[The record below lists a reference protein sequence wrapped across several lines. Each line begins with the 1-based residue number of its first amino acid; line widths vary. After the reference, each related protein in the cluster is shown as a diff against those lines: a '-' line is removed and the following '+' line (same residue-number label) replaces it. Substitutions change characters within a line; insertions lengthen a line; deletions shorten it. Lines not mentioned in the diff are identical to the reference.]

1 MPPIPDLFGGA
12 NGWLFWVCAVI
23 LIGGVLWKPGS
34 VIWKRIKDFA
44 QFLDEWAGKPE
55 KRDRAGKVT
64 QEAVPGVASRLL
76 DLERYTERIHHEV
89 TPNHGGSIKDAVKRT
104 EEAIS
109 ELKNSSG
116 ETQDNLFDLKT
127 TSDETATKLDEHII
141 YAKTSD
147 RKLVNLELSVNELK
161 KHHEA

>member
-1 MPPIPDLFGGA
+1 MPEFLETMTIGEIVAYCTGFLMVVTVFYRVMKIFKPVREFLEQW
-12 NGWLFWVCAVI
+12 NGEPEVKDASGNI
-23 LIGGVLWKPGS
+23 
-34 VIWKRIKDFA
+34 IK
-44 QFLDEWAGKPE
+44 K
-55 KRDRAGKVT
+55 
-64 QEAVPGVASRLL
+64 AVPGVASRLL
-76 DLERYTERIHHEV
+76 ALEHYTERIHHEV

-116 ETQDNLFDLKT
+116 ETQDKLFDLKT

-147 RKLVNLELSVNELK
+147 RKLVNLEVSVNELK